1 MCGRYTLSK
10 TQPGDLAARF
20 GFTSAPVPPEA
31 LGRANVC
38 PTEDVLA
45 VVRDEEG
52 TRHPVMLRWGLAP
65 SWASL
70 KGMRPLINARDDK
83 LRSSGAWRSL
93 AADANR
99 RCLIVADGW
108 LEWQRAEDP
117 KQPRQPFLHR
127 MRDHEPFAFAGLWC
141 IAKPKDAPGELA
153 SCTIVT
159 VPASA
164 EAARLHDRMP
174 AILRTPDE
182 HAAWLSRDVDLDGA
196 TDLVR
201 PLPEG
206 CLDIA
211 PVSPQLNGAG
221 NGSDQLSLLA
231 GA

>member
-1 MCGRYTLSK
+1 MCGRYTLS
-10 TQPGDLAARF
+10 TTTPADVAARF
-20 GFTSAPVPPEA
+20 GLAGATLPPEA

-45 VVRDEEG
+45 VVADPGG

-65 SWASL
+65 SWSSL

-83 LRSSGAWRSL
+83 LRTSTAWRAL
-93 AADANR
+93 AGDADR
-99 RCLIVADGW
+99 RCLIAADGW

-117 KQPRQPFLHR
+117 KQPRHPFLHR

-141 IAKPKDAPGELA
+141 IARPKDADEPIA

-159 VPASA
+159 VAA
-164 EAARLHDRMP
+164 NREAAVLHDRMP
-174 AILRTPDE
+174 AVLASADE
-182 HAAWLSRDVDLDGA
+182 QAAWLSGGVDLDGA
-196 TDLVR
+196 IDLVR

-206 CLDIA
+206 SLEIA

>member
-1 MCGRYTLSK
+1 MCGRYTLS
-10 TQPGDLAARF
+10 TTTPADVADRLGVA
-20 GFTSAPVPPEA
+20 GAPLPPEA

-45 VVRDEEG
+45 VVRDPAG
-52 TRHPVMLRWGLAP
+52 ARHPAMLRWGLAP

-70 KGMRPLINARDDK
+70 QGMRPLINARDDK
-83 LRSSGAWRSL
+83 LRTSTAWRAL
-93 AADANR
+93 ARDAHH
-99 RCLIVADGW
+99 RCLIAADGW

-127 MRDHEPFAFAGLWC
+127 LHGGAPFAFAGLWC

-174 AILRTPDE
+174 AVLASE
-182 HAAWLSRDVDLDGA
+182 EEQAAWLSSDVGLDGA
-196 TDLVR
+196 IELAR
-201 PLPEG
+201 PLAERS
-206 CLDIA
+206 LDIA
-211 PVSPQLNGAG
+211 PVSPQLNGDG

-231 GA
+231 AP

>member
-1 MCGRYTLSK
+1 MCGRYTLS
-10 TQPGDLAARF
+10 TTTPADLAGRF
-20 GFTSAPVPPEA
+20 GFGDAPVPSEA

-45 VVRDEEG
+45 VVADPGG
-52 TRHPVMLRWGLAP
+52 TRQPVMLRWGLAP
-65 SWASL
+65 SWATL

-83 LRSSGAWRSL
+83 LRSKTSWRSL
-93 AADANR
+93 ARDANH

-108 LEWQRAEDP
+108 LEWQKAEDP

-127 MRDHEPFAFAGLWC
+127 LRGGEPFAFAGLWC

-159 VPASA
+159 VPASR

-174 AILRTPDE
+174 AVLPTAE
-182 HAAWLSRDVDLDGA
+182 EQAAWLDRAVDLDGA
-196 TDLVR
+196 IDLAR

-206 CLDIA
+206 SLEIA
-211 PVSPQLNGAG
+211 PVSPELNGAG
-221 NGSDQLSLLA
+221 NGSDQLSLL
-231 GA
+231 GVP

>member
-10 TQPGDLAARF
+10 TQPGDIAARF
-20 GFTSAPVPPEA
+20 GFTPAPVPPEA

-38 PTEDVLA
+38 PTEEVLA
-45 VVRDEEG
+45 VVAGPGRE
-52 TRHPVMLRWGLAP
+52 RQPAMLRWGLAP
-65 SWASL
+65 SWATL

-83 LRSSGAWRSL
+83 LRSSGAWRAL
-93 AADANR
+93 ASDAR
-99 RCLIVADGW
+99 QRCLIVADGW

-127 MRDHEPFAFAGLWC
+127 LRGDEVFAFAGLWC
-141 IAKPKDAPGELA
+141 IARPKDGAEEIA

-159 VPASA
+159 VPASG

-174 AILRTPDE
+174 AVLRTPGE

-196 TDLVR
+196 IELAR
-201 PLPEG
+201 RLAEG
-206 CLDIA
+206 SLDVTA
-211 PVSPQLNGAG
+211 VSPQLNGAG
-221 NGSDQLSLLA
+221 NGSDQLSLL